1 MSDKPTPAG
10 SYVYLKAEPQK
21 SIVHI
26 GVAREPARL
35 LVDAHMHIQS
45 GRCSTLLF
53 LRGAL
58 PVATTFDRTSLE
70 WGGRKVGGGKEKMVD
85 ESATP
90 TDKVGASFLAKVEEL
105 HRELRPMKP
114 YDLCADLFICSVVMT
129 MDMEYAH
136 LGGYFGLKIYHP
148 VYASES
154 DQDQDGKPV
163 CYWYAKPGTSGRIAS
178 GSGSPMAAPS
188 EQGETM
194 DAFKALKRKREK
206 QGVAGYLFDAQGR
219 KVQTVPIR
227 CSIAKTPDEE
237 GDLYENWKTQQKL
250 TIEATVA
257 GKLRLLPMLH
267 YDPRRWQGGDSQA
280 FSEVG
285 AGGLYLGFKM
295 YTAQGYR
302 PWDPRLSNLSGFY
315 ARCEKAGIPILNHC
329 TPSGAPTYDREH
341 YIHFTHPRDT
351 AYDEAQKR
359 SSIQPHLDTLPIQD
373 SGVPTDDPDTPEEVK
388 RERAAWRMAEREA
401 LEPTLMPQAI
411 QRAAKDY
418 FNEHFVSPKAWREVL
433 NKYPSLRL
441 CLAHFGGDTKVGRE
455 WGEEIIRM
463 MEEEIAP
470 GKRRYPNFY
479 ADLSSSFAE
488 EAFRNYFKGL
498 LAKHPS
504 IADRVLFGTDWYLT
518 LMDNVTLLDYCK
530 TAKSFLDGLDPT
542 LWFHFTEENPYRF
555 YRLGEQIGRIAEN
568 LIREREK
575 ISNQKKSNVKGRESQ
590 EPKSDEDGKM
600 YTIDVRNRMRL
611 IQSMAHRLAN

>member
-1 MSDKPTPAG
+1 MSDKATPAG
-10 SYVYLKAEPQK
+10 PYVFLKAEPTK
-21 SIVHI
+21 GIVHI
-26 GVAREPARL
+26 GIAREPARL

-45 GRCSTLLF
+45 GRCSTLPF

-70 WGGRKVGGGKEKMVD
+70 WAGRKVGGGKEKMVN

-114 YDLCADLFICSVVMT
+114 YDLCADLFICCVAMT

-136 LGGYFGLKIYHP
+136 LGGYFGLRIYHP

-178 GSGSPMAAPS
+178 GGGSPLEAPS

-219 KVQTVPIR
+219 KVQMVPIR

-280 FSEVG
+280 FSEVS

-302 PWDPRLSNLSGFY
+302 PWDPRLSNLPGFY
-315 ARCEKAGIPILNHC
+315 ARCERAGTPIPNHC

-351 AYDEAQKR
+351 AYDDAQKR

-373 SGVPTDDPDTPEEVK
+373 SGVPADDPDTPEEVK
-388 RERAAWRMAEREA
+388 RERAAWRKAEREA

-488 EAFRNYFKGL
+488 EAFRNHFKGL
-498 LAKHPS
+498 LARHPT

-530 TAKSFLDGLDPT
+530 TAKSFLDGIDPT
-542 LWFHFTEENPYRF
+542 LWFRFTEENPYRF

-575 ISNQKKSNVKGRESQ
+575 ASNQRRSNIKGRGSQ
-590 EPKSDEDGKM
+590 EPKNDEDIRA
-600 YTIDVRNRMRL
+600 YAIDVRNRIRH
-611 IQSMAHRLAN
+611 IQSMALRLAN